1 MASNSIE
8 PQVLATSGLYVCDDM
23 RTTTGSWI
31 PTGVVTADLRVSFQ
45 GTGVP
50 FFQGTGVP
58 FAGRNSAAVAPR
70 QHKGTSTGIRT
81 SSPPV

>member
-23 RTTTGSWI
+23 RTSTGSWI
-31 PTGVVTADLRVSFQ
+31 PTGVVTADLRAS
-45 GTGVP
+45 
-50 FFQGTGVP
+50 FQGTGVP
-58 FAGRNSAAVAPR
+58 FAGRVSDAVAPR

>member
-50 FFQGTGVP
+50 F
-58 FAGRNSAAVAPR
+58 ACRNTAADPTR
-70 QHKGTSTGIRT
+70 QHKATSTGIRT

>member
-1 MASNSIE
+1 MASNNIE

-23 RTTTGSWI
+23 RTFTGSWI
-31 PTGVVTADLRVSFQ
+31 PTGVVTADLRAS
-45 GTGVP
+45 
-50 FFQGTGVP
+50 FQGTGVP
-58 FAGRNSAAVAPR
+58 FAGRVSAAVTPR